1 MACNIFKGVILPFDF
16 LQLGKN
22 KITVGKSVEEI
33 LTSPDVQEI
42 NKLCVVLEI
51 IDCFDVFLKMGLEL
65 LHSEV
70 LCKIHQKLK
79 VEKIP
84 DFNSAA
90 EEKHSFK
97 SDMGDDFRHS
107 LVMEW
112 DVLFVTET
120 DLVEEYVYIRVCYTS
135 MLQSIDSKMEEVS
148 KIVFQL
154 LDSFQV
160 T

>member
-1 MACNIFKGVILPFDF
+1 M
-16 LQLGKN
+16 
-22 KITVGKSVEEI
+22 
-33 LTSPDVQEI
+33 
-42 NKLCVVLEI
+42 LEN
-51 IDCFDVFLKMGLEL
+51 IDCFNVFLKTGLQV

-70 LCKIHQKLK
+70 VSKIHQKLK

-90 EEKHSFK
+90 EEKDLFK
-97 SDMGDDFRHS
+97 GLMGDDFRHS
-107 LVMEW
+107 QVMEW
-112 DVLFVTET
+112 DVLFVTER
-120 DLVEEYVYIRVCYTS
+120 DLVEEDVYSRVCYTS

-160 T
+160 TRLAQIAVN